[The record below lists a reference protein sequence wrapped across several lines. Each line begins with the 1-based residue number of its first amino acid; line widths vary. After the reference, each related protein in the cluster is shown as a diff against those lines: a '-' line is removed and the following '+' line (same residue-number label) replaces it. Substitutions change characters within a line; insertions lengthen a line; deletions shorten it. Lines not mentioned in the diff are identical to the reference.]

1 VAKLP
6 DHLLAKQPRTLADQ
20 QAGERVPFPFYAFK
34 IDAEFNLFATLVGGL
49 DGSDSQFE
57 YGEIWRDEDGTY
69 HADPAWRS
77 LQDLSV

>member
-6 DHLLAKQPRTLADQ
+6 DHKQPRKLADL
-20 QAGERVPFPFYAFK
+20 QA
-34 IDAEFNLFATLVGGL
+34 LVAGL
-49 DGSDSQFE
+49 EGSDSQFE